1 MMPRMRSLMAALV
14 LAMAAPTL
22 SATALTRH
30 AYAKSPFV
38 TIPAG
43 TTLHVRLAEPVHVN
57 FTRPGATYRGVMD
70 RSVSTR
76 RTVLIPRGADVRLQ
90 AVHVNRSGRYDRVLL
105 TANAVSFGG
114 RRYRIITSDTQ
125 ARGTREG
132 GRGPGGRAVS
142 RAALGTATGAMVGG
156 GAGAAVGAAVGGT
169 TGIAAGSRG
178 GERVRIPAN
187 TRLQFRHR
195 DAVTGRRH

>member
-1 MMPRMRSLMAALV
+1 MRSLMAALV

-43 TTLHVRLAEPVHVN
+43 TTLHVRLAQPVHVN
-57 FTRPGATYRGVMD
+57 FTRPGAIYRGVLD

-76 RTVLIPRGADVRLQ
+76 RSVLIPRGADVRLQ
-90 AVHVNRSGRYDRVLL
+90 AVGVNRSGRYDRVLL
-105 TANAVSFGG
+105 TAKSVSFGG
-114 RRYRIITSDTQ
+114 RRYRIITSDVQ

-132 GRGPGGRAVS
+132 GRGPARRGVT
-142 RAALGTATGAMVGG
+142 RAALGTAVGG
-156 GAGAAVGAAVGGT
+156 IAGGAPGAAVGAAVGGT
-169 TGIAAGSRG
+169 SGIAAGSRG

-187 TRLQFRHR
+187 TRLQFRLN
-195 DAVTGRRH
+195 DAVTVRH